1 MFCSN
6 VLIVAAVA
14 VAVAMVAVVGVVI
27 VIIRSGSS
35 NHAWSRRA
43 CFGADANATTSSD
56 RQQKLSTT
64 YIIRRDA
71 PSIR

>member
-1 MFCSN
+1 MCCSN
-6 VLIVAAVA
+6 VLIVAAVV
-14 VAVAMVAVVGVVI
+14 VAVAMAAVVGVV
-27 VIIRSGSS
+27 VVAIRNGSS
-35 NHAWSRRA
+35 NNAWSRRA
-43 CFGADANATTSSD
+43 CFGADANATTSPD